1 MLLRPQ
7 QATPALA
14 RSCLAALA
22 DQATDIDASSS
33 FEHALIELDRVQ
45 GDDTPAIERSGPAG
59 DQTVLLATATAEL
72 EALRHHGVDAL
83 SIELI
88 IAMLHDAHDQD
99 GP

>member
-1 MLLRPQ
+1 MLPLPQ
-7 QATPALA
+7 HATLALT

-33 FEHALIELDRVQ
+33 FEHALIQLDRFH
-45 GDDTPAIERSGPAG
+45 GDDTPAIEHSGPAG
-59 DQTVLLATATAEL
+59 DQTVLLATATAGL
-72 EALRHHGVDAL
+72 EALPQYGVDAL

-88 IAMLHDAHDQD
+88 IAMLHGAHDQD